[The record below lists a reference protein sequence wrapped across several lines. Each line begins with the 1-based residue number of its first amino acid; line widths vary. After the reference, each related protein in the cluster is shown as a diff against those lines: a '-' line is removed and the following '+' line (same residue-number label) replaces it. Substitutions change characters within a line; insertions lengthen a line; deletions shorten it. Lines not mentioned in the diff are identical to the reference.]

1 MTPTNRQDFVT
12 IALGVLGVVGGL
24 FAAFYYLARTLDPA
38 ALAITLVLIVMFG
51 LLIGAPFLWLIAR
64 LTRDRRA
71 EIAPPKPPEIIDYN
85 PAPSWARA
93 RPRVVDVMRYEEMGI
108 PKPLGL
114 PPRPPAALPPRQP
127 DALRTTTKAGEP
139 VTVPIHL
146 AVRFAE
152 CPTPARAE
160 WTGKRESY
168 TNAGAFFQAH
178 GMTDRDNRGGWK
190 WKPEYSDPADRVAF
204 VRQFANATT
213 LVDADEQE

>member
-12 IALGVLGVVGGL
+12 IALGALGVVGGL
-24 FAAFYYLARTLDPA
+24 FAAFYYLARTLDPTA
-38 ALAITLVLIVMFG
+38 MAITLVLIVLFG
-51 LLIGAPFLWLIAR
+51 LVIGLPFLWLIAR

-71 EIAPPKPPEIIDYN
+71 EIQPPPAPQIIDYS

-93 RPRVVDVMRYEEMGI
+93 RPKVVDVMRYEDMGV

-114 PPRPPAALPPRQP
+114 LPRQADPLPPRQP

-146 AVRFAE
+146 AARFAE
-152 CPTPARAE
+152 LPTPARAE

-168 TNAGAFFQAH
+168 TAAGAFFQAH

>member
-1 MTPTNRQDFVT
+1 MPTNRQDFLT
-12 IALGVLGVVGGL
+12 IASTVVAVVGGL
-24 FAAFYYLARTLDPA
+24 FAAFHYLATTLDA
-38 ALAITLVLIVMFG
+38 TALAITLVLIVLFG
-51 LLIGAPFLWLIAR
+51 LLIGLPFLWLIAR

-93 RPRVVDVMRYEEMGI
+93 QPRVVDVMRYEDMGV

-114 PPRPPAALPPRQP
+114 LARQADPLPPRQP

-146 AVRFAE
+146 AARFAE
-152 CPTPARAE
+152 LPTPARAE

-168 TNAGAFFQAH
+168 TAAGAFFQAH

-204 VRQFANATT
+204 VRQFANTTT
-213 LVDADEQE
+213 LVDADQE

>member
-1 MTPTNRQDFVT
+1 MPTNRQDFLT
-12 IALGVLGVVGGL
+12 IASTVVAVVGGL
-24 FAAFYYLARTLDPA
+24 FAAFHYLATTLDA
-38 ALAITLVLIVMFG
+38 TALAITLVLIVLFG
-51 LLIGAPFLWLIAR
+51 LLIGLPFLWLIAR

-93 RPRVVDVMRYEEMGI
+93 RPRVVDVMRYEEMGV

-114 PPRPPAALPPRQP
+114 LPRQP

-146 AVRFAE
+146 AARFAE

-168 TNAGAFFQAH
+168 TAAGAFFQAH
-178 GMTDRDNRGGWK
+178 GMTDRDNRGGWR

-204 VRQFANATT
+204 VRQFANTTT